1 MNRNP
6 STSPA
11 QVVIFDINAGSMPSC
26 VVSTIQDGAAGYTVC
41 DALWCGDDLLSAG
54 DDYCIKMWDARKSG
68 LAPLAS
74 YMGHT
79 SCVRSLPQFA
89 FNIIFRFFFPHHVL
103 TVLSTFIILDPYRF
117 TTGFLGWIDLQ
128 INTKSNH
135 LIGELREI
143 RTTCYILFKIFAI
156 CYHLAIYLSA
166 SIL

>member
-26 VVSTIQDGAAGYTVC
+26 VVSTIQDAAAGYTVC

-89 FNIIFRFFFPHHVL
+89 FNIIFRFFF
-103 TVLSTFIILDPYRF
+103 S
-117 TTGFLGWIDLQ
+117 
-128 INTKSNH
+128 
-135 LIGELREI
+135 LIM
-143 RTTCYILFKIFAI
+143 F
-156 CYHLAIYLSA
+156 
-166 SIL
+166 